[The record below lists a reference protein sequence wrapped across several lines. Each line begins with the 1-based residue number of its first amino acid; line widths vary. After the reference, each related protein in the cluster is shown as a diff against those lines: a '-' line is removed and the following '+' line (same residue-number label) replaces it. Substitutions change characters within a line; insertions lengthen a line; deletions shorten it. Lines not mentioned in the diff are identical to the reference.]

1 LSDTSWNKGIDP
13 TVKKRSRLVGIRIFI
28 AIQVFTTLLVLATG
42 FFAIEINQRKLIHRK
57 QLSVSEVKK
66 ATQQMRIYVLIGG
79 FVACLSGMALTYAI
93 RKSIKQ
99 LAMGVQSVAE
109 GDLSR
114 SLEPFPH
121 EEINQLVQAYNHMVS
136 SLNRYLLESSAGAV
150 VTVNSDGI
158 ITTFNPAA
166 ETIFDHDARE
176 VVGRHFT
183 DVFPIHESN
192 KALVDMIL
200 LGVEKEMPSSAKD
213 VMVMTDK
220 GKKLAVR
227 IGTALLGGADGKL
240 LEIMAS
246 FHGLEEI
253 KKIQAEMERV
263 NRLASMGSLVAGLAH
278 EIRSPLGSLKGLAQ
292 LLQEDIVEKGGRAE
306 YIEVIIKEID
316 RLNKVVEELLTFAQ
330 PSTYT
335 FQRRDIEEIVRETV
349 SLAKTGFPEK
359 KITTVEDYRGDLPPI
374 AVEPDKMTQAILNI
388 INNALEASSEGGT
401 VKVKTDLI
409 QPPAEGGISKLGGP
423 TDSNKGRVVID
434 IFNTGE
440 PISIEDSEQVFNP
453 FFTTK
458 PGGIGLGLSIAQQI
472 VSAHGGSIRVMNEV
486 EGEGKGVIF
495 RIELPIRGTGVLPT
509 TALPSPS

>member
-1 LSDTSWNKGIDP
+1 MGIEP

-42 FFAIEINQRKLIHRK
+42 FFAIHINQSELLRGRKDV
-57 QLSVSEVKK
+57 VSIAHVKK
-66 ATQQMRIYVLIGG
+66 ATHQMRIYVLIGG
-79 FVACLSGMALTYAI
+79 FVACLSGIVLTYAI
-93 RKSIKQ
+93 RKPIEE
-99 LAMGVQSVAE
+99 LTRRVQSVAA
-109 GDLSR
+109 GDLSK

-121 EEINQLVQAYNHMVS
+121 EEINELVQAYNHMVS

-150 VTVNSDGI
+150 VTINSDGI
-158 ITTFNPAA
+158 IAAFNPAA

-176 VVGRHFT
+176 VVGRHLT
-183 DVFPIHESN
+183 DLFPIREPN

-200 LGVEKEMPSSAKD
+200 LGIEKGIPSSARD
-213 VMVMTDK
+213 ITVMTDK
-220 GKKLAVR
+220 GKKLAMR
-227 IGTALLGGADGKL
+227 IGTALLGSADGKL
-240 LEIMAS
+240 LEVVAS
-246 FHGLEEI
+246 FRGLEEI
-253 KKIQAEMERV
+253 KEIQAQMERI

-292 LLQEDIVEKGGRAE
+292 LLQEDIVEKGGRAD

-335 FQRRDIEEIVRETV
+335 FQGRDIRDIEEIVRETV
-349 SLAKTGFPEK
+349 SLVKTGFPEK
-359 KITTVEDYRGDLPPI
+359 KITTLEDYQGNLPPI

-388 INNALEASSEGGT
+388 INNALEASPEGGT
-401 VKVKTDLI
+401 VKISTGLI
-409 QPPAEGGISKLGGP
+409 QPPVEGGISDLGAP
-423 TDSNKGRVVID
+423 TDSNQGRVVID

-440 PISIEDSEQVFNP
+440 RISVEDSERLFNP

-472 VSAHGGSIRVMNEV
+472 VTAHGGNIRVMNEE
-486 EGEGKGVIF
+486 EGERKGVIF
-495 RIELPIRGTGVLPT
+495 RIELPIAGTRVSPT
-509 TALPSPS
+509 SV

>member
-1 LSDTSWNKGIDP
+1 M
-13 TVKKRSRLVGIRIFI
+13 KKRSRLVGIRIFI

-42 FFAIEINQRKLIHRK
+42 FLAIEINRRNLLQFEKDPTYA
-57 QLSVSEVKK
+57 QVKN
-66 ATQQMRIYVLIGG
+66 ATQEMRKWVLIGG
-79 FVACLSGMALTYAI
+79 FVACLSGLVLTYAI
-93 RKSIKQ
+93 RKPIEQ
-99 LAMGVQSVAE
+99 LTSRVQSVAA
-109 GDLSR
+109 GDLSK

-121 EEINQLVQAYNHMVS
+121 EEINELVQAYNNMVS

-183 DVFPIHESN
+183 DLFPIHESN

-200 LGVEKEMPSSAKD
+200 LGIEREMPSSAKD
-213 VMVMTDK
+213 VTVMTDK
-220 GKKLAVR
+220 GKKLAMR
-227 IGTALLGGADGKL
+227 IGTALLGSADGKL

-246 FHGLEEI
+246 FRGLEEI
-253 KKIQAEMERV
+253 KEIQAEMERI

-335 FQRRDIEEIVRETV
+335 FQGRDIEEIVRETV

-359 KITTVEDYRGDLPPI
+359 KITTMEDYRGDLPRI

-388 INNALEASSEGGT
+388 INNALEASPEGGT

-409 QPPAEGGISKLGGP
+409 RPPMHRDVAEFRGS
-423 TDSNKGRVVID
+423 TDSDRGRIVID
-434 IFNTGE
+434 VFNTGE
-440 PISIEDSEQVFNP
+440 PISIEDGERVFNP

-472 VSAHGGSIRVMNEV
+472 VTAHGGNIRVMNEE
-486 EGEGKGVIF
+486 EGGHGGVIF
-495 RIELPIRGTGVLPT
+495 RIELPIRGKGGFPT
-509 TALPSPS
+509 TGLPSPS

>member
-1 LSDTSWNKGIDP
+1 
-13 TVKKRSRLVGIRIFI
+13 VKKRSRLVGIRIFI

-42 FFAIEINQRKLIHRK
+42 FFAIEINRRELLKGPKDRKE
-57 QLSVSEVKK
+57 VSIGHVKA
-66 ATQQMRIYVLIGG
+66 ATQRMRIYVLIGG
-79 FVACLSGMALTYAI
+79 FVACLSGVVLTYAI
-93 RKSIKQ
+93 RKPIEQ
-99 LAMGVQSVAE
+99 LTKRVQSVAA
-109 GDLSR
+109 GDLSK

-121 EEINQLVQAYNHMVS
+121 EEINELVQAYNNMVS

-150 VTVNSDGI
+150 VTVNSGGI
-158 ITTFNPAA
+158 IMTFNPAA

-183 DVFPIHESN
+183 DLFPIRESN
-192 KALVDMIL
+192 KAIVEMIL
-200 LGVEKEMPSSAKD
+200 LGIEKEIPSSAKD
-213 VMVMTDK
+213 VTVMTDK
-220 GKKLAVR
+220 GKKLAMR

-240 LEIMAS
+240 LEVVAS
-246 FHGLEEI
+246 FRGLEEI
-253 KKIQAEMERV
+253 KEIQAEMERI

-335 FQRRDIEEIVRETV
+335 FQGRDIEEIVRETV

-359 KITTVEDYRGDLPPI
+359 KITTLEEYRGDLPRI

-388 INNALEASSEGGT
+388 INNALEASPEGGT
-401 VKVKTDLI
+401 VNISTGLI
-409 QPPAEGGISKLGGP
+409 QPPAEGGMSALAGP
-423 TDSNKGRVVID
+423 TDSNQGRVVID

-440 PISIEDSEQVFNP
+440 PISVEDSERVFNP

-472 VSAHGGSIRVMNEV
+472 VTAHGGNIRVMNE
-486 EGEGKGVIF
+486 ERGERKGVIF
-495 RIELPIRGTGVLPT
+495 RIELPIVGTRVFPT
-509 TALPSPS
+509 SA

>member
-1 LSDTSWNKGIDP
+1 M
-13 TVKKRSRLVGIRIFI
+13 KKRSRLVGIRIFI

-42 FFAIEINQRKLIHRK
+42 FLAIHINQSELLRGRKDV
-57 QLSVSEVKK
+57 VSIAHVKK
-66 ATQQMRIYVLIGG
+66 ATHQMRIYVLIGG
-79 FVACLSGMALTYAI
+79 FVACLSGIVLTYAI
-93 RKSIKQ
+93 RKPIEE
-99 LAMGVQSVAE
+99 LTRRVQSVAA
-109 GDLSR
+109 GDLSK

-121 EEINQLVQAYNHMVS
+121 EEINQLVQAYNHMIA
-136 SLNRYLLESSAGAV
+136 SLNRYFTESSMGAV

-166 ETIFDHDARE
+166 EAIFDRDVRE

-183 DVFPIHESN
+183 DLFPMHESN

-200 LGVEKEMPSSAKD
+200 LGIEKEMPSSAKD
-213 VMVMTDK
+213 VTVLTDK
-220 GKKLAVR
+220 GKKLVMR
-227 IGTALLGGADGKL
+227 IGTALLGSADGKL

-246 FHGLEEI
+246 FRRLEEI
-253 KKIQAEMERV
+253 KEIQAEMERI
-263 NRLASMGSLVAGLAH
+263 NRLAAMGSLVAGLAH

-335 FQRRDIEEIVRETV
+335 FQGRDIEEIVRETV
-349 SLAKTGFPEK
+349 SLARTRFPEK
-359 KITTVEDYRGDLPPI
+359 KITIVEDYRGGLPRI

-409 QPPAEGGISKLGGP
+409 QPPAEGGISELGGP

-440 PISIEDSEQVFNP
+440 PISIEDGERVFNP

-472 VSAHGGSIRVMNEV
+472 VSAHGGNIRVMNEV

-509 TALPSPS
+509 TA

>member
-1 LSDTSWNKGIDP
+1 MGIEP

-42 FFAIEINQRKLIHRK
+42 FFAIHINQSELLRGRKDV
-57 QLSVSEVKK
+57 VSIAHVKK
-66 ATQQMRIYVLIGG
+66 ATHQMRIYVLIGG
-79 FVACLSGMALTYAI
+79 FVACLSGIVLTYAI
-93 RKSIKQ
+93 RKPIEE
-99 LAMGVQSVAE
+99 LTRRVQSVAA
-109 GDLSR
+109 GDLSK

-121 EEINQLVQAYNHMVS
+121 EEINELVQAYNHMVS

-150 VTVNSDGI
+150 VTINSDGI
-158 ITTFNPAA
+158 IAAFNPAA

-176 VVGRHFT
+176 VVGRHLT
-183 DVFPIHESN
+183 DLFPIREPN

-200 LGVEKEMPSSAKD
+200 LGIEKGIPSSARD
-213 VMVMTDK
+213 ITVMTDK
-220 GKKLAVR
+220 GKKLAMR
-227 IGTALLGGADGKL
+227 IGTALLGSADGKL
-240 LEIMAS
+240 LEVVAS
-246 FHGLEEI
+246 FRGLEEI
-253 KKIQAEMERV
+253 KEIQAQMERI

-292 LLQEDIVEKGGRAE
+292 LLQEDIVEKGGRAD

-335 FQRRDIEEIVRETV
+335 FQGRDIRDIEEIVRETV
-349 SLAKTGFPEK
+349 SLVKTGFPEK
-359 KITTVEDYRGDLPPI
+359 KITTLEDYQGNLPPI

-388 INNALEASSEGGT
+388 INNALEASPEGGT
-401 VKVKTDLI
+401 VKISTGLI
-409 QPPAEGGISKLGGP
+409 QPPVEGGISDLGAP
-423 TDSNKGRVVID
+423 TDSNQGRVVID

-440 PISIEDSEQVFNP
+440 RISVEDSERLFNP

-472 VSAHGGSIRVMNEV
+472 VTAHGGNIRVMNEE
-486 EGEGKGVIF
+486 EGERKGVIF
-495 RIELPIRGTGVLPT
+495 RIELPIAGTRVSPT
-509 TALPSPS
+509 SA

>member
-1 LSDTSWNKGIDP
+1 M
-13 TVKKRSRLVGIRIFI
+13 KKRSRLVGIRIFI

-42 FFAIEINQRKLIHRK
+42 FFAIEINRQELLKGPKDRKE
-57 QLSVSEVKK
+57 VSIGHVKA
-66 ATQQMRIYVLIGG
+66 ATQRMRIYVLIGG
-79 FVACLSGMALTYAI
+79 FVACLSGIVLTYAI
-93 RKSIKQ
+93 RKPIEQ
-99 LAMGVQSVAE
+99 LTRRVQSVAA
-109 GDLSR
+109 GDLSK
-114 SLEPFPH
+114 SWEPFPH
-121 EEINQLVQAYNHMVS
+121 EEINELVQAYNHMVS

-158 ITTFNPAA
+158 IMTFNPAA

-183 DVFPIHESN
+183 DLFPIRESN

-200 LGVEKEMPSSAKD
+200 LGIEKEIPSSAKD
-213 VMVMTDK
+213 VTVMTDK
-220 GKKLAVR
+220 GKKLAMR
-227 IGTALLGGADGKL
+227 IGTALLGSADGKL
-240 LEIMAS
+240 LEVVAS
-246 FHGLEEI
+246 FRGLEEI
-253 KKIQAEMERV
+253 KEIQAQMERI

-292 LLQEDIVEKGGRAE
+292 LLQEDIVEKGGRVD

-335 FQRRDIEEIVRETV
+335 FQGRDIRDIEEIVRETV
-349 SLAKTGFPEK
+349 SLVKTGFPEK
-359 KITTVEDYRGDLPPI
+359 KITTLEDYQGNLPPI

-388 INNALEASSEGGT
+388 INNALEASPEGGT
-401 VKVKTDLI
+401 VKISTGLI
-409 QPPAEGGISKLGGP
+409 QPPVEGGISDLGAP
-423 TDSNKGRVVID
+423 TDSNQGRVVID

-440 PISIEDSEQVFNP
+440 RISVEDSERLFNP

-472 VSAHGGSIRVMNEV
+472 VTAHGGNIRVMNEE
-486 EGEGKGVIF
+486 EGERKGVIF
-495 RIELPIRGTGVLPT
+495 RIELPIAGTRVSPT
-509 TALPSPS
+509 SV

>member
-42 FFAIEINQRKLIHRK
+42 FLAIEINRRNLLKDRTK
-57 QLSVSEVKK
+57 DVVSRAKVMH

-79 FVACLSGMALTYAI
+79 FVACLSGIVLTYAI
-93 RKSIKQ
+93 RKPIEQ
-99 LAMGVQSVAE
+99 LTRRVQSVAA
-109 GDLSR
+109 GDLSK

-121 EEINQLVQAYNHMVS
+121 EEINELVQAYNHMVS

-150 VTVNSDGI
+150 VTVNSGGI
-158 ITTFNPAA
+158 VTTFNPAA

-183 DVFPIHESN
+183 DLFPIHESN

-200 LGVEKEMPSSAKD
+200 LGIEKEMPSSAKD
-213 VMVMTDK
+213 VTVMTDR
-220 GKKLAVR
+220 GKKLAMR
-227 IGTALLGGADGKL
+227 IGTALLGSADGKL
-240 LEIMAS
+240 LEIVAS
-246 FHGLEEI
+246 FRGLEEI
-253 KKIQAEMERV
+253 KEIQAEMERI
-263 NRLASMGSLVAGLAH
+263 NRLASMGSLVTGLAH

-292 LLQEDIVEKGGRAE
+292 LLQEDIVEKGGKAE

-316 RLNKVVEELLTFAQ
+316 RLNRVVEELLAFAQ
-330 PSTYT
+330 PSTYR
-335 FQRRDIEEIVRETV
+335 FQGRDIEEIVRETV

-359 KITTVEDYRGDLPPI
+359 KITTMEDYRGGLPRI
-374 AVEPDKMTQAILNI
+374 EVEPDKMTQAILNI
-388 INNALEASSEGGT
+388 INNALEASPEGGT

-409 QPPAEGGISKLGGP
+409 QPPTEEGIPELHGP
-423 TDSNKGRVVID
+423 TDSNQGRVVID

-440 PISIEDSEQVFNP
+440 PISFEDSKRVFNP

-458 PGGIGLGLSIAQQI
+458 AGGIGLGLSIAQQI
-472 VSAHGGSIRVMNEV
+472 VTAHGGNIRVMNEE
-486 EGEGKGVIF
+486 EGEWKGVIF
-495 RIELPIRGTGVLPT
+495 RIELPIRGTGVLP
-509 TALPSPS
+509 ASA